1 MGTSTTSWSSPRIAG
16 PGACTPCSATRRS
29 SRRRSCGGSRSRR
42 NRWRRPG
49 GRKMHSSVEGELV
62 IAKLDDGEDLLKSI
76 DELAVKHR
84 LENAMVMWA
93 IGMLRDLE
101 IGHFN
106 GKAYEK
112 ATYAEPLELVSLHG
126 TYAGKADP
134 KLHIH
139 AAAASRDHRIVGGH
153 VFHATVSTLNEVC
166 LWKLWRTKMDRVL
179 HPRSGLKELTLR

>member
-1 MGTSTTSWSSPRIAG
+1 
-16 PGACTPCSATRRS
+16 
-29 SRRRSCGGSRSRR
+29 
-42 NRWRRPG
+42 
-49 GRKMHSSVEGELV
+49 MHSSVEGELV

-112 ATYAEPLELVSLHG
+112 VMSMMMRRMVDTFG
-126 TYAGKADP
+126 
-134 KLHIH
+134 
-139 AAAASRDHRIVGGH
+139 AAAISYVLENPGSLTPDEIAELRRMIAKTKAKESRDGEESV
-153 VFHATVSTLNEVC
+153 
-166 LWKLWRTKMDRVL
+166 
-179 HPRSGLKELTLR
+179 